1 VGLHSAHSAD
11 QSINRRR
18 FLAYSALTAA
28 SAVTGGFPVRA
39 FAQSDAPGGLATTA
53 PAVVNSAVVQ
63 TMQGFGAAGA
73 WWPNDL
79 VKFEP
84 KAQAEVADKLFDQSG
99 IGLSVYRYN
108 IGGGGVGVTNPP
120 RAAETFLI
128 APGEYNWNRDP
139 GGRLF
144 LGLAAQRNVPILV
157 GFVNSAP
164 SIWTTNGLNTGGN
177 LKLGSESAFANYL
190 ADIVRRFQDV
200 PGTILPDRSVT
211 LSYVSPM
218 NEPDYTFAGGG
229 QEGMAVPVVQRA
241 ILVQALG
248 GALAQQSYCRVIAD
262 ESSHVGDQFNREV
275 PQWMTIPGTSQHV
288 AALAHHLYDFPGD
301 PPLQLA
307 RQIGRLYGKQLW
319 CTEVC
324 CIDSSTGVFGRQ
336 YDPTIAGAMPVVN
349 RIWQCLTQANDAAF
363 HWWVACSSAIGT
375 DAKAV
380 NTSGWND
387 GLLYYDPNYASNKN
401 QTIYTTKRYYALG
414 NFSRYVRPGDH
425 RHQVTGGPANLR
437 MLAFSTSTGWSLV
450 VINNSPAGSPAT
462 SFQLQLPQKP
472 WPVLTVAEALE
483 TSATKSLDAVVPP
496 PVSVSLS
503 RLVSGSVPAQSITTF
518 LLRGGR

>member
-1 VGLHSAHSAD
+1 VGVHSVHSTD
-11 QSINRRR
+11 QSISRRR
-18 FLAYSALTAA
+18 FLAYSVVTAA
-28 SAVTGGFPVRA
+28 SAVTAGFPVRA
-39 FAQSDAPGGLATTA
+39 LAQSDAPGGLAATA

-79 VKFEP
+79 VKFGSA
-84 KAQAEVADKLFDQSG
+84 AQREVADKLFDQSG

-120 RAAETFLI
+120 RAAQTFLVS
-128 APGEYNWNRDP
+128 PGTYDWRRDP

-144 LGLAAQRNVPILV
+144 LGLAKQRNVPILV

-177 LKLGSESAFANYL
+177 LKLGSESAYARYL
-190 ADIVRRFQDV
+190 ADIVRHFHDV
-200 PGTILPDRSVT
+200 NGVT

-218 NEPDYTFAGGG
+218 NEPDYNFAGGG

-248 GALAQQSYCRVIAD
+248 RALAQQPYCRVIAD

-275 PQWMTIPGTSQHV
+275 PQWMTIPGTSQYV

-301 PPLQLA
+301 LPLQLA
-307 RQIGRLYGKQLW
+307 RQVGRLYGKELW

-324 CIDSSTGVFGRQ
+324 CIDSSTGVFGKQ

-375 DAKAV
+375 DPTAV

-387 GLLYYDPNYASNKN
+387 GLLYYDPKYASNGN
-401 QTIYTTKRYYALG
+401 QQIYTTKRYYALG
-414 NFSRYVRPGDH
+414 NFSRYVRPGDQ
-425 RHQVTGGPANLR
+425 RHEVTGGPANLR
-437 MLAFSTSTGWSLV
+437 LLAFSTSSGWSLV
-450 VINNSPAGSPAT
+450 IINNSPAGSPAT
-462 SFQLQLPQKP
+462 SFQLQLPQQP
-472 WPVLTVAEALE
+472 WPALTVAGAVE
-483 TSATKSLDAVVPP
+483 TSATKDLGAGALPVLGPSRVV
-496 PVSVSLS
+496 
-503 RLVSGSVPAQSITTF
+503 RGSVPAQSITTF
-518 LLRGGR
+518 LLGGRR